1 MRIICPNCASHYE
14 IPKNSVPK
22 SGRNVQC
29 TNCTEIWLQDAP
41 MQLTKKARLEPKEP
55 ITENVSE
62 LENSKN
68 SEIFKSQR
76 NDKIQNTL
84 HPSKI
89 EKKPSESKGTNTAEL
104 SKARPSLTPEIK
116 LILQDEAIFA
126 SKIKLPGF
134 DTKQSTNTI
143 KDPLARIEALNVN
156 LDSNQVVRRVQK
168 IDFVDMHSTYKQKTN
183 LKKICQGFLT
193 AITILTIAT
202 SLYIFTPR
210 ISYYIPEM
218 AQLLNTYET
227 RISSTRLIIQDMY
240 YLDGEPGFHNLFNS
254 AMEKITL
261 KFK

>member
-55 ITENVSE
+55 LAES
-62 LENSKN
+62 SKN

-76 NDKIQNTL
+76 NDEIQDTFN
-84 HPSKI
+84 PNKI
-89 EKKPSESKGTNTAEL
+89 EKNPYGSKGKNTVEL

-143 KDPLARIEALNVN
+143 KDPLARIEALNVK
-156 LDSNQVVRRVQK
+156 LDSNQVVRRAQK

-227 RISSTRLIIQDMY
+227 KISSTRLIIQDMY

>member
-62 LENSKN
+62 PENSKN

-116 LILQDEAIFA
+116 LILQDEARFA
-126 SKIKLPGF
+126 SRIKLSGIN
-134 DTKQSTNTI
+134 KKYSTNTKKEHTAGI
-143 KDPLARIEALNVN
+143 KALNIK
-156 LDSNQVVRRVQK
+156 LDSNQVVQK
-168 IDFVDMHSTYKQKTN
+168 ADYVNRHSNHKQKTN
-183 LKKICQGFLT
+183 LNKIYQGFLT

-202 SLYIFTPR
+202 SLYVFTPK
-210 ISYYIPEM
+210 ISYYVPEM
-218 AQLLNTYET
+218 AHLLNTYET
-227 RISSTRLIIQDMY
+227 KISSTRLIIQDMY
-240 YLDGEPGFHNLFNS
+240 YQGDEPGFQNLFNN
-254 AMEKITL
+254 AMKKITL

>member
-55 ITENVSE
+55 LAES
-62 LENSKN
+62 SKN

-76 NDKIQNTL
+76 NDEIQDTFN
-84 HPSKI
+84 HNKI
-89 EKKPSESKGTNTAEL
+89 EKNPYGSKGKNTVEL
-104 SKARPSLTPEIK
+104 SKPRPSLTPEIK

-227 RISSTRLIIQDMY
+227 KISSTRLIIQDMY

>member
-55 ITENVSE
+55 LAES
-62 LENSKN
+62 SKN
-68 SEIFKSQR
+68 SETFKSQR
-76 NDKIQNTL
+76 NDEIQDTFN
-84 HPSKI
+84 PNKI
-89 EKKPSESKGTNTAEL
+89 EKNPYGSKGKNTVEL

-227 RISSTRLIIQDMY
+227 KISSTRLIIQDMY

>member
-55 ITENVSE
+55 LAES
-62 LENSKN
+62 SKN

-76 NDKIQNTL
+76 NDEIQDTFYPN
-84 HPSKI
+84 KI
-89 EKKPSESKGTNTAEL
+89 EKNPYGSKGKNTVEL

-143 KDPLARIEALNVN
+143 KDPLARIEALNVK

-227 RISSTRLIIQDMY
+227 KISSTRLIIQDMY

>member
-55 ITENVSE
+55 LAES
-62 LENSKN
+62 SKN

-76 NDKIQNTL
+76 NDEIQDTFNPNKT
-84 HPSKI
+84 
-89 EKKPSESKGTNTAEL
+89 EKNPYGSKGKNTVEL

-227 RISSTRLIIQDMY
+227 KISSTRLIIQDMY

>member
-55 ITENVSE
+55 LAES
-62 LENSKN
+62 SKN

-76 NDKIQNTL
+76 NDEIQDTFN
-84 HPSKI
+84 PNKI
-89 EKKPSESKGTNTAEL
+89 EKNPYGSKGKNTVEL

-116 LILQDEAIFA
+116 LILQDEVRFA
-126 SKIKLPGF
+126 SRIKLSGF
-134 DTKQSTNTI
+134 DKKHSIDIINERPA
-143 KDPLARIEALNVN
+143 KIEALNIKLN
-156 LDSNQVVRRVQK
+156 SNQVVHKVQK
-168 IDFVDMHSTYKQKTN
+168 VDFVERHSAHRQKTN

-202 SLYIFTPR
+202 SLYIFTPK
-210 ISYYIPEM
+210 ISYYIPEIS
-218 AQLLNTYET
+218 QLLNAYET
-227 RISSTRLIIQDMY
+227 KISSTRLIIQDMY

>member
-55 ITENVSE
+55 LAES
-62 LENSKN
+62 SKN

-76 NDKIQNTL
+76 NDEIQDTFN
-84 HPSKI
+84 PNKI
-89 EKKPSESKGTNTAEL
+89 EKNPYGSKGKNTVEL

-193 AITILTIAT
+193 AIIILTIAT

-227 RISSTRLIIQDMY
+227 KISSTRLIIQDMY